1 MDSFAGLIQ
10 DHNVRVFTDA
20 DECTT
25 EAVISSLIA
34 DNIVGDDPI
43 FIIDIGAVKRA
54 YENWVELLPTIQPY
68 FAMKSNSDEVIL
80 KVLAALGSSF
90 DVASHN
96 EISTALQ
103 HVGAERLV
111 FAHPVKDTKTLS
123 YARAVD
129 VDLLTFDSSNELLKI
144 ALFHPNAELLL
155 RLKVDDAGSA
165 CRFGEKFG
173 APPDEIAGL
182 LSLAVT
188 LGLSIVGF
196 SFHVG
201 SGATEPQLYIKA
213 MEQCLGAM
221 ELAKGVGMS
230 PTIID
235 IGGGFQS
242 STFEQFASIIRPFV
256 DTHPEIRFIAEPGR
270 LMVNDAATLIISII
284 GKKRGGAAPHVI
296 YVNESV
302 YGVLNNL
309 VFDHRKLT
317 IEPFNEREGERFR
330 TKVFGRTCD
339 SIDVISNECLL
350 PDLAV
355 GEKLFIRDMGA
366 YTSASASSAFNGF
379 HSAKTTYVFMR
390 GAGPPAPP

>member
-1 MDSFAGLIQ
+1 MDSFTGLIQ
-10 DHNVRVFTDA
+10 EHAVRVFADA
-20 DECTT
+20 DESTT
-25 EAVISSLIA
+25 EAVIAALIA
-34 DNIVGDDPI
+34 DRVIGDDPI
-43 FIIDIGAVKRA
+43 FIVDIGAVKRA
-54 YENWVELLPTIQPY
+54 YEKWMDLLPMVQPH

-80 KVLAALGSSF
+80 KVLAALGASF
-90 DVASHN
+90 DVASYN
-96 EISTALQ
+96 EISIALQ
-103 HVGAERLV
+103 HVGAERLL

-129 VDLLTFDSSNELLKI
+129 VDMLTFDSSNELLKI
-144 ALFHPNAELLL
+144 ALFHPNADLLL
-155 RLKVDDAGSA
+155 RLRVDDAGSA

-173 APPDEIAGL
+173 APPEEIAGL

-201 SGATEPQLYIKA
+201 SGATDPGLYIKA
-213 MEQCLGAM
+213 MEQCLSAM
-221 ELAKGVGMS
+221 GLAKDVGMA
-230 PTIID
+230 PHIID

-242 STFEQFASIIRPFV
+242 STFEQFAGVIRPFV
-256 DTHPEIRFIAEPGR
+256 EQHPSIRFIAEPGR

-284 GKKRGGAAPHVI
+284 GKKRGAEPDGGPRII

-309 VFDHRKLT
+309 IFDHRHLK
-317 IEPFNEREGERFR
+317 IEPFNEREGERFK

-355 GEKLFIRDMGA
+355 GEKLFIREMGA

-379 HSAKTTYVFMR
+379 HSAKTTYVFT
-390 GAGPPAPP
+390 ADEAK